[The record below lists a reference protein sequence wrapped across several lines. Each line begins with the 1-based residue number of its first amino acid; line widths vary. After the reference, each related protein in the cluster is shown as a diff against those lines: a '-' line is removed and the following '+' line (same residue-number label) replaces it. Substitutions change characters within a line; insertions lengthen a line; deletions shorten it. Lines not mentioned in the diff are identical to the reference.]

1 MRPINRRRA
10 MALMASAAAGTAV
23 SGCAEKWG
31 FSGGDDGKV
40 HLTYA
45 LWDAYQQVGY
55 QQSIDEFQ
63 KLHPDIHVT
72 IEQIPYNSFQPKIT
86 AEFISDNAPDV
97 FWINTPFIGSY
108 IDSGMV
114 ADISDRVRADNI
126 DLDPYYPA
134 LVELHKRG
142 DALYGLPKDWDTIA
156 LYYNKDHFKKQG
168 VEPTDDLTW
177 QPDGGGSF
185 LPFLQQLTVDGKGRN
200 AADPAFDPGDV
211 ATYAIGIG
219 NDPQSGYGSYLAM
232 NGGSILP
239 EPYATSSS
247 IDSPE
252 NAEALQFVT
261 RVLRDA
267 HVAAPG
273 GEVGPNADG
282 SNLLSLFSQ
291 GRIAI
296 YQAGD
301 WVTSSLAGQTEFPIG
316 VLPLPAGPKG
326 RVSVFNGLCDGLN
339 AHTSHP
345 DEAWELVKWL
355 GTARSQEIMGS
366 GGYVWPGIER
376 LDPLFLK
383 AWQKKGIDLTAFLTE
398 ARGETVNFPVG
409 VGVGEMLQDVGT
421 ELGPVF
427 LGTKSIEQGLA
438 DAAEVADH
446 RLSTAE

>member
-1 MRPINRRRA
+1 MNRRKFLT
-10 MALMASAAAGTAV
+10 LMGSTAAASAC
-23 SGCAEKWG
+23 SPEKWG
-31 FSGGDDGKV
+31 LGRGDDGRV
-40 HLTYA
+40 PLTYA
-45 LWDAYQQVGY
+45 LWDAYQQEGY
-55 QQSIDEFQ
+55 QQSINEFH
-63 KLHPDIHVT
+63 KERPDIHVT
-72 IEQIPYNSFQPKIT
+72 IEQIPYDSFQPKIT

-97 FWINTPFIGSY
+97 FWVNTPYLGTY
-108 IDSGMV
+108 IESGMI

-126 DLDPYYPA
+126 DLEQYYPA
-134 LVELHKRG
+134 LVELHERG

-156 LYYNKDHFKKQG
+156 LYYNEDHFKQQG

-177 QPDGGGSF
+177 EPDGSGTF
-185 LPFLQQLTVDGKGRN
+185 LPFLQRLTVDGKGRN
-200 AADPAFDPGDV
+200 ATDSAFDPGDV
-211 ATYAIGIG
+211 KTYAIGIG

-239 EPYATSSS
+239 EPYATISS

-252 NAEALQFVT
+252 NAEALHFIT
-261 RVLRDA
+261 KVLRDA

-301 WVTSSLAGQTEFPIG
+301 WNTNALAGQTEFPVG
-316 VLPLPAGPKG
+316 VIPLPAGPQG
-326 RVSVFNGLCDGLN
+326 RISVFNGLCDALN
-339 AHTSHP
+339 PHSVHP

-355 GTARSQEIMGS
+355 GSARSQEIMGS
-366 GGYVWPGIER
+366 GGYIWPGIER

-383 AWQKKGIDLTAFLTE
+383 AWQDKGIDLTAFLVE
-398 ARGETVNFPVG
+398 AQGKTVNFPVG
-409 VGVGEMLQDVGT
+409 VGVGEMLEDVGT

-427 LGTKSIEQGLA
+427 LGTKSIASGLA

-446 RLSTAE
+446 RLSTAS